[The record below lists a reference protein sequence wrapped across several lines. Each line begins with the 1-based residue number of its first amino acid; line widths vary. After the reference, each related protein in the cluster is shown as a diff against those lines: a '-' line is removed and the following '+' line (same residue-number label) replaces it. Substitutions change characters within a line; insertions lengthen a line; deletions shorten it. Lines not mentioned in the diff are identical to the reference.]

1 MAEGPKKRRS
11 VIISRTAP
19 AIPRGPD
26 AVSFDKPG
34 VKFQEPKPE
43 PVRVQVE
50 AVKPMSR
57 SERAVREAAKKEL
70 RDKEA
75 QVIKDEIAAEEAM
88 KARRL

>member
-50 AVKPMSR
+50 AVADR
-57 SERAVREAAKKEL
+57 SGRFVRPLRKNFGIKKL
-70 RDKEA
+70 R
-75 QVIKDEIAAEEAM
+75 
-88 KARRL
+88 